1 MQAIPEAPV
10 LQEKRASPERQ
21 VFAVRPSTLLMAD
34 LLGKETDLMSAL
46 K

>member
-21 VFAVRPSTLLMAD
+21 VFALCPSTVLMAD
-34 LLGKETDLMSAL
+34 LFG
-46 K
+46 